1 MGDQFSGG
9 FARGR
14 ALLTKTTAAGIGF
27 TMIVAG
33 LVTVGE
39 PAQAAPNPASQA
51 LGSALEELGTVIAVG
66 SSIEELSQ
74 ALPLTGLAP
83 AAADGLDLLQSLNTA
98 LTNVKSDIDE
108 LDPASP
114 ALETALENA
123 DETLPSGVV
132 FEVGDVALANNSGVV
147 DYTIPLTLTRA
158 VSVPVAF
165 ESDVFDMSGSTIAI
179 DLGVSTTLNV
189 RFDTSQYSNPDAAF
203 SLTTAPTIA
212 VTATAA
218 AGSPIS
224 ASTRIGVTD
233 ATATLS
239 GLSLNATFSAP
250 IHDPDNVGGITR
262 DEWMNTQVSDL
273 VGDVIPGGS
282 VVGDL
287 SFDTSLISGTPDA
300 GPFSIG
306 DDNLFNGY
314 SFTLPNLGDLA
325 DFGLISPAAIIAG
338 IGQAA
343 AGLGGAQSVG
353 DVDLPF
359 IGGSVRRIAQ
369 ASRPILDVV
378 DALGV
383 VCGTEGGETGVPA
396 GSVEDLVTGTQVF
409 CRAIVTT
416 GVEPGSVTWT
426 AEDATA
432 DNNATGGDADGTVG
446 LTQSKN
452 AVFTTTADGD
462 FVVSVAY
469 TAEFDDDNDNSPD
482 RTEARTS
489 TQAPLS
495 VQGLATAF
503 KALAPFQAPA
513 ASLFQYNSTTHAL
526 TADLSMTIDPAP
538 VTLPINVGSQLES
551 ETGVAGLQTTGGN
564 VVADAGPISL
574 DLKAGVFLLP
584 EEDWD
589 TVARAGG
596 GCPDPSIVDPALCD
610 DALNL
615 FFVEVDPTGGEFSVA
630 DASFALS
637 TTPEPSL
644 SGQLGY
650 LEVTASVPQFELG
663 RADATAPVIRV
674 DLTPQPGSMTVG
686 GIAVPNAIPLRELL
700 FDITGRTS
708 VSPLNLKFEGDFD
721 ISASLNGANIGTA
734 GVGVVWNPVLVGSPT
749 ITPDV
754 NFDDLFAN
762 FNPVPNLFGTA
773 TNGTASTTV
782 LETTGT
788 TFTASAVG
796 ARLFNITDETSC
808 EVSAFTATSL
818 TCAEPLAG
826 SADSQWDSG
835 DLYRVEVGSPLAML
849 EILLDNL
856 DQIVEAID
864 NVSGAGLGEALDTE
878 LPIVGVSPRSLLTQ
892 IQDIRRTIDEIR
904 QPAANVV
911 CGTAHDGGAITGDPS
926 EIGSTNRTIFCNAV
940 HNKPASEVVWTVDG
954 ATVLPPADPST
965 TVGAAPSDVVTITF
979 SGTDTLV
986 EGDGY
991 RVNLSFSDN
1000 DGPHDAEYPS
1010 LSQPGSI
1017 QQLERVIKEKLGID
1031 PTDPG
1036 FGLSLADVGSDKVV
1050 VLDLAV
1056 QRCNTATLCAPKRST
1071 ATPT

>member
-1 MGDQFSGG
+1 M
-9 FARGR
+9 
-14 ALLTKTTAAGIGF
+14 
-27 TMIVAG
+27 
-33 LVTVGE
+33 
-39 PAQAAPNPASQA
+39 
-51 LGSALEELGTVIAVG
+51 
-66 SSIEELSQ
+66 
-74 ALPLTGLAP
+74 
-83 AAADGLDLLQSLNTA
+83 
-98 LTNVKSDIDE
+98 
-108 LDPASP
+108 
-114 ALETALENA
+114 
-123 DETLPSGVV
+123 
-132 FEVGDVALANNSGVV
+132 
-147 DYTIPLTLTRA
+147 
-158 VSVPVAF
+158 
-165 ESDVFDMSGSTIAI
+165 
-179 DLGVSTTLNV
+179 
-189 RFDTSQYSNPDAAF
+189 
-203 SLTTAPTIA
+203 
-212 VTATAA
+212 
-218 AGSPIS
+218 
-224 ASTRIGVTD
+224 
-233 ATATLS
+233 
-239 GLSLNATFSAP
+239 
-250 IHDPDNVGGITR
+250 
-262 DEWMNTQVSDL
+262 
-273 VGDVIPGGS
+273 
-282 VVGDL
+282 
-287 SFDTSLISGTPDA
+287 
-300 GPFSIG
+300 
-306 DDNLFNGY
+306 
-314 SFTLPNLGDLA
+314 
-325 DFGLISPAAIIAG
+325 
-338 IGQAA
+338 
-343 AGLGGAQSVG
+343 
-353 DVDLPF
+353 
-359 IGGSVRRIAQ
+359 
-369 ASRPILDVV
+369 
-378 DALGV
+378 
-383 VCGTEGGETGVPA
+383 
-396 GSVEDLVTGTQVF
+396 
-409 CRAIVTT
+409 
-416 GVEPGSVTWT
+416 
-426 AEDATA
+426 
-432 DNNATGGDADGTVG
+432 
-446 LTQSKN
+446 
-452 AVFTTTADGD
+452 
-462 FVVSVAY
+462 VSVAY

-637 TTPEPSL
+637 NTPVPSL

-734 GVGVVWNPVLVGSPT
+734 GVGVAWNPVLVGSPT

-826 SADSQWDSG
+826 GADSQWDSG

-878 LPIVGVSPRSLLTQ
+878 LPIVGVSPRSLLTP
-892 IQDIRRTIDEIR
+892 DPGHPPHDRRDPPAGGQRRVRHCARRWRDHGRPVRDRQQPDDLLQRSPQQARQRGGVDRRRSDGDASRRPFDHGRRGPQRRGHDHVQRHRHPGGRRRLSSQPVVQRQRRATRRRIPEP
-904 QPAANVV
+904 QPA
-911 CGTAHDGGAITGDPS
+911 GLDPAARTRDQGEARDRPDRPWIRS
-926 EIGSTNRTIFCNAV
+926 VIG
-940 HNKPASEVVWTVDG
+940 
-954 ATVLPPADPST
+954 
-965 TVGAAPSDVVTITF
+965 
-979 SGTDTLV
+979 
-986 EGDGY
+986 
-991 RVNLSFSDN
+991 
-1000 DGPHDAEYPS
+1000 
-1010 LSQPGSI
+1010 
-1017 QQLERVIKEKLGID
+1017 
-1031 PTDPG
+1031 
-1036 FGLSLADVGSDKVV
+1036 
-1050 VLDLAV
+1050 
-1056 QRCNTATLCAPKRST
+1056 RCRE
-1071 ATPT
+1071 

>member
-1 MGDQFSGG
+1 MGDQLSTTCG
-9 FARGR
+9 RGR
-14 ALLTKTTAAGIGF
+14 ALFTKTTAAVIGF
-27 TMIVAG
+27 TMVVAG
-33 LVTVGE
+33 SVTIGQ
-39 PAQAAPNPASQA
+39 PAQAATNPASEA
-51 LGSALEELGTVIAVG
+51 LGSALQELGTVIAVG

-98 LTNVKSDIDE
+98 LTNVKNDIDE
-108 LDPASP
+108 LDPG
-114 ALETALENA
+114 ALETALEGA
-123 DETLPSGVV
+123 DQTLPSGVV
-132 FEVGDVALANNSGVV
+132 FAVGDVVLTDNAGVV
-147 DYTIPLTLTRA
+147 DYTIPLTLTRT

-165 ESDVFDMSGSTIAI
+165 ESDVFDMSGSTIEI

-189 RFDTSQYSNPDAAF
+189 RFDTSEFLNPDAAF
-203 SLTTAPTIA
+203 SLTSAPTIA
-212 VTATAA
+212 VTAQATAA
-218 AGSPIS
+218 SDIT

-239 GLSLNATFSAP
+239 GLILNATFSAP

-282 VVGDL
+282 VVGNL
-287 SFDTSLISGTPDA
+287 SFDTSLIGGAPDA

-306 DDNLFNGY
+306 DPNLFDGY

-343 AGLGGAQSVG
+343 AGLGGAQAVG

-359 IGGSVRRIAQ
+359 ITGSVRRIAQ

-396 GSVEDLVTGTQVF
+396 GSVEDLLTGTQVF

-416 GVEPGSVTWT
+416 GVEPGSVEWT

-432 DNNATGGDADGTVG
+432 DDNATGADADGTVG

-469 TAEFDDDNDNSPD
+469 TAEFDDDNDGEPD
-482 RTEARTS
+482 RTDERTS
-489 TQAPLS
+489 TQPPRS

-503 KALAPFQAPA
+503 KDLAPFQAPA
-513 ASLFQYNSTTHAL
+513 ASLFQYDPTTHAL
-526 TADLSMTIDPAP
+526 TADLSLTINPAA

-551 ETGVAGLQTTGGN
+551 ETGVAGLQTTSGN
-564 VVADAGPISL
+564 VVADAGNIAL

-589 TVARAGG
+589 TVSRAGG
-596 GCPDPSIVDPALCD
+596 GCPDPSIVDPALCN

-637 TTPEPSL
+637 DSPVPSL

-663 RADATAPVIRV
+663 RADTGAPVIRV
-674 DLTPQPGSMTVG
+674 DLTPQPGNMTVG
-686 GIAVPNAIPLRELL
+686 GTPVPNAIPLRELL

-721 ISASLNGANIGTA
+721 ITASLNDANIGTA
-734 GVGVVWNPVLVGSPT
+734 GVGVVWNPVLVGAPT
-749 ITPDV
+749 ITPDL
-754 NFDDLFAN
+754 NFDDLFA
-762 FNPVPNLFGTA
+762 
-773 TNGTASTTV
+773 
-782 LETTGT
+782 
-788 TFTASAVG
+788 
-796 ARLFNITDETSC
+796 
-808 EVSAFTATSL
+808 
-818 TCAEPLAG
+818 
-826 SADSQWDSG
+826 
-835 DLYRVEVGSPLAML
+835 
-849 EILLDNL
+849 
-856 DQIVEAID
+856 
-864 NVSGAGLGEALDTE
+864 
-878 LPIVGVSPRSLLTQ
+878 
-892 IQDIRRTIDEIR
+892 
-904 QPAANVV
+904 
-911 CGTAHDGGAITGDPS
+911 
-926 EIGSTNRTIFCNAV
+926 
-940 HNKPASEVVWTVDG
+940 
-954 ATVLPPADPST
+954 
-965 TVGAAPSDVVTITF
+965 
-979 SGTDTLV
+979 
-986 EGDGY
+986 
-991 RVNLSFSDN
+991 
-1000 DGPHDAEYPS
+1000 
-1010 LSQPGSI
+1010 
-1017 QQLERVIKEKLGID
+1017 
-1031 PTDPG
+1031 
-1036 FGLSLADVGSDKVV
+1036 
-1050 VLDLAV
+1050 
-1056 QRCNTATLCAPKRST
+1056 
-1071 ATPT
+1071 